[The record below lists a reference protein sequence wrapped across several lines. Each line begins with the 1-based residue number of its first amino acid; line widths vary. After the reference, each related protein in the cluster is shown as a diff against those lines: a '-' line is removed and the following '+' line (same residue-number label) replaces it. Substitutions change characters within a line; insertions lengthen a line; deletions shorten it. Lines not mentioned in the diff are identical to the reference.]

1 MKSSRISIVILAL
14 VTLFIFNGC
23 DEVDELTKFDLD
35 YKSSFTVSATPLI
48 GVLPVISTPDIT
60 TNAETRFENNNTRK
74 DLVESIKL
82 KSLTLD
88 IEMPSGEDFSF
99 LKSVK
104 LSISADGLPDK
115 QIASKSEISGS
126 ETTLELVIDNV
137 ELKDYLLKDSFSIKS
152 EVTTDEVINEEYKI
166 GVNTTFR
173 VDAKILG
180 V

>member
-1 MKSSRISIVILAL
+1 MKLSKISVALVLL
-14 VTLFIFNGC
+14 VTLFTFSSC

-35 YKSSFTVSATPLI
+35 YKSSFTVPASSILLNGLI
-48 GVLPVISTPDIT
+48 IPTPDIT
-60 TNAETRFENNNTRK
+60 TNAETRFENNNTQK
-74 DLVESIKL
+74 NLVESVKL
-82 KSLTLD
+82 KSIILD

-104 LSISADGLPDK
+104 LSISADGLTDK
-115 QIASKSEISGS
+115 QIASKSDISGS
-126 ETTLELVIDNV
+126 ETSLALIIDNV

-152 EVTTDEVINEEYKI
+152 EVTTGETISEDYKI
-166 GVNTTFR
+166 GVNTIFR